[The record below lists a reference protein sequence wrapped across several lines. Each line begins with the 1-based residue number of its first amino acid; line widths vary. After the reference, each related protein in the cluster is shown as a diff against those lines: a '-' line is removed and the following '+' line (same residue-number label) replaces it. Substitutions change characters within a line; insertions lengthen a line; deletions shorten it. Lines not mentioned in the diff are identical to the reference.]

1 MTVAILKQSSFD
13 NIQEVMALK
22 SKARSVVII
31 MGLLTSP
38 LGEGGG
44 HSSLGDPLPGF
55 KFPFPPVQ
63 NVS

>member
-22 SKARSVVII
+22 STARSVVIV
-31 MGLLTSP
+31 MGLHTSP
-38 LGEGGG
+38 LGEGD

>member
-1 MTVAILKQSSFD
+1 MTVAILKQSRFD

-22 SKARSVVII
+22 LTARSVVIV
-31 MGLLTSP
+31 MGRLISP
-38 LGEGGG
+38 LLEGGG